1 MRYFKENFCS
11 DNITY
16 NVDKNL
22 RQYFLS
28 YFKYLNVNWPTLR
41 SRLVSNRYFCTSIYA
56 RWTAFRFCSSHS
68 LARITKRPRKKRKE
82 VRNLVMLTSATIST
96 FHVFDFNQCN
106 LIIDKW
112 TLTIFRCANIT
123 TSFPG
128 YIKTFWR
135 LDGAQC
141 QKEIKSPGNEVA
153 NINIKIACVMWR
165 QTLKLAV
172 LSKYISTKIIFVW
185 IFAQLC
191 PLYSYRFLDAVQLSK
206 NKKKTLDLRFC
217 PI

>member
-1 MRYFKENFCS
+1 M
-11 DNITY
+11 
-16 NVDKNL
+16 
-22 RQYFLS
+22 Q
-28 YFKYLNVNWPTLR
+28 
-41 SRLVSNRYFCTSIYA
+41 
-56 RWTAFRFCSSHS
+56 
-68 LARITKRPRKKRKE
+68 
-82 VRNLVMLTSATIST
+82 TSATIST

-106 LIIDKW
+106 LKIDKW

-153 NINIKIACVMWR
+153 NINIKKACVMWR

-191 PLYSYRFLDAVQLSK
+191 PLDSYLFLDAVQLSK
-206 NKKKTLDLRFC
+206 NKKKLWIWGFARFNASIC
-217 PI
+217 QKNISKYDFFPHPSKNKPSWIFMKF